1 MKVLFVSHQ
10 AKFIFGGEVVTREMI
25 RGLRQ
30 SGVKAEFASPPGPY
44 HDYMSEMAP
53 THRISSV
60 EFSRKFLQLGV
71 ILRALW
77 VATGELRELVTEQGF
92 THLHAQSL
100 KAHVFCWW
108 LGIAK
113 AAKVIWHHHDIM
125 PLTVANSLWL
135 RVLALGA
142 HQIVV
147 PSHATR
153 LGLEAAGVPE
163 QKIQVVWNGFP
174 LERWQVRPS
183 GQLGGSFRV
192 IFVGEIS
199 RRKGADLLPVISK
212 LLGPGFEMQV
222 VGEGLSDPEFAERVK
237 SESQEMVASEQMCF
251 LGRRSDVPAL
261 LQEAQVILV
270 PSRED
275 PLPTVVIEAALSG
288 VPCVGTAV
296 GGMRELV
303 EDGGFLVRDAVEMA
317 ERIRWLADHP
327 EEWRRM
333 GLAARAF
340 AEKRFS
346 LTRVVQEL
354 TAIYSK
360 D

>member
-30 SGVKAEFASPPGPY
+30 SGAKVEFASPPGPY
-44 HDYMSEMAP
+44 QAYMSDVAP

-60 EFSRKFLQLGV
+60 EFSRRFLQLGA

-77 VATGELRELVTEQGF
+77 LTAGELRALVAEQGF

-125 PLTVANSLWL
+125 PLTFANSLWL

-142 HQIVV
+142 QQIVV
-147 PSHATR
+147 PSHAAR
-153 LGLEAAGVPE
+153 LGLEAAGLPA
-163 QKIQVVWNGFP
+163 QKIRVVWNGFP
-174 LERWQVRPS
+174 LERWRIRSLERS
-183 GQLGGSFRV
+183 GSPFRV

-199 RRKGADLLPVISK
+199 QRKGADLLPVISK
-212 LLGPGFEMQV
+212 LLGPGFETQV

-237 SESQEMVASEQMCF
+237 SESQEMVASGQMRF
-251 LGRRSDVPAL
+251 LGRRNDVPAL
-261 LQEAQVILV
+261 LQEADVILV

-303 EDGGFLVRDAVEMA
+303 EDGGFLARDAAEMA
-317 ERIRWLADHP
+317 DRIRWLADHP